1 MNTLEYYLTILL
13 QLVNLDRC
21 MRSCN
26 SLNDLPNKVT
36 APNITKDETVNASD
50 SVSTNVTSIVSAN
63 FHNKKARY
71 KMDCFNLHIVLL
83 AIILLFIV
91 VIICYH
97 YAKNRSKLKNILP
110 C

>member
-36 APNITKDETVNASD
+36 VSNITEDEIVNASD
-50 SVSTNVTSIVSAN
+50 SASTNVTSILTAN
-63 FHNKKARY
+63 FHNNKVR
-71 KMDCFNLHIVLL
+71 
-83 AIILLFIV
+83 
-91 VIICYH
+91 
-97 YAKNRSKLKNILP
+97 
-110 C
+110 

>member
-36 APNITKDETVNASD
+36 VSNITEDEIVNASD
-50 SVSTNVTSIVSAN
+50 TVSTNVTSILTAN
-63 FHNKKARY
+63 FHNNKVRY

-83 AIILLFIV
+83 AIILLFIT
-91 VIICYH
+91 VIICCH